1 MTSKIYIDKINAL
14 NQIKVL
20 QKIFNNIVGKSRLPM
35 LVIGSKNNNLNR
47 NNFNASVAAVSGFS
61 MFANKI
67 TYLLDDSDN
76 IDYENLNDFLNKYSK
91 SKFLIFGFT
100 YNVYLN
106 LINNLEINKLNKKT
120 YLKLF

>member
-47 NNFNASVAAVSGFS
+47 NNFNASVAKVSGFS

-91 SKFLIFGFT
+91 SKF
-100 YNVYLN
+100 
-106 LINNLEINKLNKKT
+106 
-120 YLKLF
+120 